1 MVWETVIVTV
11 GVMMSKVAKNLMH
24 ICPIFHR
31 THMQMSNYPV
41 VGSDSETDGLV
52 EFTSDQLK
60 HCTYAREMY
69 TAGDGHGSWADA
81 VDPLCVPIM
90 TVAELRI
97 LHRFLAIRDRLGQ
110 PPKIR
115 DTPPRIYDSEI
126 MNRDGTGT
134 GLNVVVY
141 PSLIDL
147 PKMKQWDVDHI
158 GIDEEY
164 MTFLRDLVIREVSP
178 EGIDYTAI
186 TIAPHEGAVLFRWI
200 DYADFM
206 GCDDLLYLL
215 RARIAYIYK
224 RYNYAY
230 MDSVLGDTTRSNRE
244 KIHQYVSLT
253 DGIPYTDRERT
264 FLRDISKFGGRHPMA
279 FKAIQRQFIQH
290 RGIPLPRP
298 EWTNEEWEKFM
309 EDAPTFYMSLPVPDK
324 EKHRLYA
331 KRRGQGQGQ

>member
-1 MVWETVIVTV
+1 
-11 GVMMSKVAKNLMH
+11 
-24 ICPIFHR
+24 
-31 THMQMSNYPV
+31 MQMSNYPV
-41 VGSDSETDGLV
+41 VGSDSDVNGPV

-69 TAGDGHGSWADA
+69 TVGGGHGSWADA
-81 VDPLCVPIM
+81 VDPLFVPVM
-90 TVAELRI
+90 TVAELRT
-97 LHRFLAIRDRLGQ
+97 LRAFLAIRVRLGQ
-110 PPKIR
+110 PPRIR

-147 PKMKQWDVDHI
+147 PKMKQWDVEHI
-158 GIDEEY
+158 GIHEEY
-164 MTFLRDLVIREVSP
+164 MTFLRELVISED
-178 EGIDYTAI
+178 IDLTAI

-230 MDSVLGDTTRSNRE
+230 LDYVISDTTRSNAE
-244 KIHQYVSLT
+244 KIQQYVSLK
-253 DGIPYTDRERT
+253 DGIPYTDRERA
-264 FLRDISKFGGRHPMA
+264 FLREVCKFNDRHPMA

-309 EDAPTFYMSLPVPDK
+309 EDAPAFYMSLPIPDK

-331 KRRGQGQGQ
+331 KRRDEGN